1 LIRTVDPDFEWPV
14 LGFLFNVTNEQGKL
28 AEGTIDHVGPG
39 QIAFW
44 QIRAVW
50 PTQGGEH
57 GCRQILDVQTTV
69 GIARDK
75 VLWLLLLFFLL
86 WCVDRQDG
94 AQYAVRA
101 VGGQTL
107 QARFPGLHVQIL
119 EVFVRVVGR
128 DVDGFR
134 DRGIDVGGNGG
145 HHVLMCFGRHFQRG
159 NKVIGQ
165 VVHITAEVAVQTPCV
180 IFNGIFFDSAVGHA
194 LLAGVGPREGGFDTV
209 RGVVGKG
216 QGDGAGRRDRQQV
229 RVTQTMFAD
238 LGLDLVG
245 QARGKVAA
253 RQVQLGVEQRE
264 SAAFLGQFDRGQIC
278 GVTHV
283 LGDFGGHGQRFLR
296 VVTQLEHVQGIA
308 QARETEA
315 DTALVHGF
323 LLLVGERPVGG
334 IEHVVQHAGRDLD
347 DFAEGSEIESSLFSE
362 WVADKMRQIDR
373 AQAAAA
379 IGRQRLFGTRVG
391 GFDQFAIVQVVVLVH
406 AIQEQDAR
414 FGVVVGGLHDL
425 IPQITGT
432 HLAVDPQAV
441 FALVGTFGQ
450 DVFVR
455 FCNVNQ
461 FNGIVRFNRFHE
473 RISHADRDVE
483 VGQVALVFGM
493 DEQLDIRMIA
503 THDTH
508 LGTTACTG

>member
-1 LIRTVDPDFEWPV
+1 
-14 LGFLFNVTNEQGKL
+14 
-28 AEGTIDHVGPG
+28 
-39 QIAFW
+39 
-44 QIRAVW
+44 
-50 PTQGGEH
+50 
-57 GCRQILDVQTTV
+57 
-69 GIARDK
+69 
-75 VLWLLLLFFLL
+75 
-86 WCVDRQDG
+86 
-94 AQYAVRA
+94 
-101 VGGQTL
+101 
-107 QARFPGLHVQIL
+107 
-119 EVFVRVVGR
+119 
-128 DVDGFR
+128 
-134 DRGIDVGGNGG
+134 
-145 HHVLMCFGRHFQRG
+145 
-159 NKVIGQ
+159 
-165 VVHITAEVAVQTPCV
+165 
-180 IFNGIFFDSAVGHA
+180 
-194 LLAGVGPREGGFDTV
+194 
-209 RGVVGKG
+209 
-216 QGDGAGRRDRQQV
+216 
-229 RVTQTMFAD
+229 MFAD

-264 SAAFLGQFDRGQIC
+264 SAAFLGQFDRGQIR

-391 GFDQFAIVQVVVLVH
+391 GFDQFAVVQVVVLVH

-414 FGVVVGGLHDL
+414 FGVVVGGLHHL

-508 LGTTACTG
+508 LGTTACTGRFHGFARAVEHAHVRDRARSARVGTLNAGTLRANRREVVPDATTTTHGFGRFGQCGVDARATIDGFDDRITDRLHEAVDQRRLQVGTGSRVDTASRHEAVFLCPQELAFPLGTVLFIFDLGQGAGHTGAHFGDGLLVTLGVFLNEHFGADFLWGQGGACAGSCLLGICLSRHCYVPE